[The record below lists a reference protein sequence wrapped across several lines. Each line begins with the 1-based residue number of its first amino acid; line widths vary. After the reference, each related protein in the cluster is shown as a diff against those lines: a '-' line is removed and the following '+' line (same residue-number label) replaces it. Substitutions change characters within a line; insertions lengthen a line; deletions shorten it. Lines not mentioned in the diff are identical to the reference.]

1 MKQHWQEGESKLAG
15 LDGLARERLPE
26 RDLWAGIESRI
37 QPARASTQRQRPLW
51 AYALAASLSA
61 AVLTGALLRMPPDAP
76 QPESPVMTAQAEP
89 DAEPSPAPGSRVKAP
104 YSNRDGEPRPPAARS
119 LHTLRSESLDN
130 APPLVA
136 ERAGASGLMR
146 ASLARGS
153 RSHSQEALL
162 RANLKLVSQA
172 EREVRRALKQDPESE
187 ALQSLLEAAQG
198 QRAQLTAMLL
208 HEPD

>member
-1 MKQHWQEGESKLAG
+1 MKQDWQQDEGRLVS
-15 LDGLARERLPE
+15 LDGLVRERLPA
-26 RDLWAGIESRI
+26 RDLWAGIEARI
-37 QPARASTQRQRPLW
+37 QPVQASTQRQRPLW

-61 AVLTGALLRMPPDAP
+61 AVLTGALLRMPPDAS
-76 QPESPVMTAQAEP
+76 PESPVMTAQAEP

-104 YSNRDGEPRPPAARS
+104 YSNRDGEPRPPATRS

-130 APPLVA
+130 APALVA

-153 RSHSQEALL
+153 RGHSQEALL

-198 QRAQLTAMLL
+198 QRAQLTAMLV
-208 HEPD
+208 HEQD